1 MKKLLL
7 IFFCLAGMT
16 IFSQEKWTIYP
27 KKEHNNNTNSHLS
40 KVSFINDP
48 IGLEDSSTKSKIDY
62 ISEKGHLIFAQDY
75 RLDSLNKYLAKN
87 GKFKG
92 FTVQLIVS
100 QETQLIK
107 NIRKKFIQ
115 NFPNETLYDE
125 YIAPNIF
132 LYAGKFHSKNDAVFL
147 KKKMEDFFNNTMVV
161 MKSFSLSAEQKILEK

>member
-1 MKKLLL
+1 MKKTLI
-7 IFFCLAGMT
+7 IFFCLIVTTSFG
-16 IFSQEKWTIYP
+16 QEKWTAYP
-27 KKEHNNNTNSHLS
+27 KKKNIKKSDSTLS
-40 KVSFINDP
+40 KISFN
-48 IGLEDSSTKSKIDY
+48 EDSVEIEDTSKIDY
-62 ISEKGHLIFAQDY
+62 ISDRGHLVFVKDY

-107 NIRKKFIQ
+107 DTRKNFIQ

-132 LYAGKFHSKNDAVFL
+132 LYAGKFHSKSDAVLL

-161 MKSFSLSAEQKILEK
+161 MKSFSLSAGQKSFDSK